1 MKYLLF
7 KTAVINVA
15 SQDIKFQYFIF
26 ETDDSVNIVE
36 RNGAINIY
44 CTMYTANQKLPFG
57 TVIAYD
63 DTKKE
68 YKIVVSPATITTF
81 SRVIN
86 IFVINIFIGIF
97 DTKEDAELY
106 YNLQ

>member
-7 KTAVINVA
+7 KTGIINIT

-26 ETDDSVNIVE
+26 ETDGSVNVVE
-36 RNGAINIY
+36 RNGAIAIY
-44 CTMYTANQKLPFG
+44 CAAYTSNQKLPFG

-68 YKIVVSPATITTF
+68 YKIVVSSATITTF
-81 SRVIN
+81 SR
-86 IFVINIFIGIF
+86 VINIFIGIF